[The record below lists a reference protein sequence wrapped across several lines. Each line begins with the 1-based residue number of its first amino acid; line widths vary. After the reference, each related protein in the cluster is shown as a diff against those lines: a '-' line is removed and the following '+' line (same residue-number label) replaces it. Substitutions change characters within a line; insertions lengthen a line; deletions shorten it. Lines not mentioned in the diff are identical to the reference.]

1 MFICIG
7 GAYLDRVRFESVPV
21 GCKCQTE
28 WKENIMKINEVRI
41 ITESNIN
48 YRNAVNLDNGNLIP
62 VDSSQWVWI
71 ADDVKL
77 CS

>member
-1 MFICIG
+1 M
-7 GAYLDRVRFESVPV
+7 DRVRFESVPV
-21 GCKCQTE
+21 CCKCQTE
-28 WKENIMKINEVRI
+28 WKEDIMKINEVRI
-41 ITESNIN
+41 ITEDNVN
-48 YRNAVNLDNGNLIP
+48 YRNAVNLDDGNLIP

>member
-1 MFICIG
+1 M
-7 GAYLDRVRFESVPV
+7 DRVRFGTVPV

-48 YRNAVNLDNGNLIP
+48 YRNAVNLDDGNLTSI
-62 VDSSQWVWI
+62 DSSQWVWI